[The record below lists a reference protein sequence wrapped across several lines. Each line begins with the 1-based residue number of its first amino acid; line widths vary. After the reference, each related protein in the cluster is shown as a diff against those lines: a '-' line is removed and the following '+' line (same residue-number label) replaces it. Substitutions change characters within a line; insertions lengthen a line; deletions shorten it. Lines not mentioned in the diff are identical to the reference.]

1 MGATVER
8 YLLLGLRLGRHV
20 EGLVDAYYG
29 PAGLATRV
37 EGEELVTPAAL
48 VEQADALVAELE
60 DGWLGDQARGLRTYA
75 GLLAGEELSYSDE
88 VERCY
93 GLRPEPADEA
103 SYAVAHARLDE
114 LLPAGGSL
122 FDRYT
127 SWRETEAVPADR
139 IVPLVADVVALLRNR
154 AEAIVPLPEGET
166 LHLEAV
172 HDEPWWAF
180 NYYEGGLRSRVV
192 VNVDVLTTTDDL
204 VELAAHE
211 VYPGHHTE
219 RSVKEQRL
227 IRDRGLLEESIQ
239 LVPTP
244 QSLVGEGIAE
254 TGPGLVL
261 DDGTR
266 AGAHGGLRSR
276 RPALGSTPRLGDQG
290 GANAASPGRPRRGAH
305 APRGRGDGGGG
316 GRTCRALGVVDAQA
330 GGAERS
336 LRHRPD
342 LAGVRDHVLG
352 RPQAVRRLRRRRP
365 GPLPHPADRAGA
377 RRRPAGGGIVRPV
390 SVAAQREY
398 GLFVDGES
406 AEGSET
412 RELVE
417 PATGEPLATVQLAGE
432 ADVDRAVAAAR
443 AALDGP
449 WGKTP
454 PTERSRLLHALADA
468 IVANRK
474 ELAELETRNVGKAI
488 SSVKAELAGAAENFR
503 FYASAIATIA
513 GRSNPIG
520 GSLLFYS
527 LKEPVGVAGQI
538 VPWNYPVL
546 MTTWKLAPALAAG
559 CSVVLKPD
567 PQTPL
572 SALRLAELAAEV
584 GFPAGAINIVPGDG
598 PTTGAYLVR
607 HPGVDKVA
615 FTGSTKTGAEIMRL
629 AADPLKRLTLELG
642 GKSPNLVFA
651 DANLADAIPSTAWSI
666 YYAAGQ
672 SCEAR
677 SRVLVEKPLYD
688 DVVAQLA
695 ELAGKVKVG
704 DPLDGETQMGS
715 LISGPHRDR
724 VHGFVS
730 RGLDGGAEIV
740 AGGELPEGPGA
751 FYPPTVVAGI
761 DNSAEIAQEEVFGPV
776 VTVIPFEDE
785 ADAVRI
791 ANDVRY
797 GLMATVWTGDPARG
811 HRLAARIKS
820 GTVGI
825 NMPFTAFPGI
835 PFGGYK
841 QSGFGRE
848 LGIETLELYLETK
861 SVIVGTGSRPLNP
874 FGL

>member
-1 MGATVER
+1 VSAT
-8 YLLLGLRLGRHV
+8 
-20 EGLVDAYYG
+20 
-29 PAGLATRV
+29 
-37 EGEELVTPAAL
+37 
-48 VEQADALVAELE
+48 
-60 DGWLGDQARGLRTYA
+60 
-75 GLLAGEELSYSDE
+75 
-88 VERCY
+88 
-93 GLRPEPADEA
+93 
-103 SYAVAHARLDE
+103 
-114 LLPAGGSL
+114 
-122 FDRYT
+122 
-127 SWRETEAVPADR
+127 
-139 IVPLVADVVALLRNR
+139 
-154 AEAIVPLPEGET
+154 
-166 LHLEAV
+166 
-172 HDEPWWAF
+172 
-180 NYYEGGLRSRVV
+180 
-192 VNVDVLTTTDDL
+192 
-204 VELAAHE
+204 
-211 VYPGHHTE
+211 
-219 RSVKEQRL
+219 
-227 IRDRGLLEESIQ
+227 
-239 LVPTP
+239 
-244 QSLVGEGIAE
+244 
-254 TGPGLVL
+254 
-261 DDGTR
+261 
-266 AGAHGGLRSR
+266 
-276 RPALGSTPRLGDQG
+276 
-290 GANAASPGRPRRGAH
+290 
-305 APRGRGDGGGG
+305 
-316 GRTCRALGVVDAQA
+316 
-330 GGAERS
+330 
-336 LRHRPD
+336 
-342 LAGVRDHVLG
+342 
-352 RPQAVRRLRRRRP
+352 
-365 GPLPHPADRAGA
+365 
-377 RRRPAGGGIVRPV
+377 
-390 SVAAQREY
+390 AQREY

-406 AEGSET
+406 TEGSET

-432 ADVDRAVAAAR
+432 PDVDRAVAAAR
-443 AALDGP
+443 SALDGA
-449 WGKTP
+449 WGRTP

-503 FYASAIATIA
+503 FYASAIASIA
-513 GRSNPIG
+513 GRSNPVG

-538 VPWNYPVL
+538 VPWNYPLL

-572 SALRLAELAAEV
+572 SALRLAELAAEA
-584 GFPAGAINIVPGDG
+584 GFPAGAVNIVPADG

-615 FTGSTKTGAEIMRL
+615 FTGSTRTGAEIMRL

-651 DANLADAIPSTAWSI
+651 DANLGDAIPSTAWSI
-666 YYAAGQ
+666 YYSAGQ

-677 SRVLVEKPLYD
+677 SRVLVERPLYD
-688 DVVAQLA
+688 DVVAGLA
-695 ELAGKVKVG
+695 ELAGKVRVG
-704 DPLDGETQMGS
+704 DPLDAETQMGS
-715 LISGPHRDR
+715 LISGSHRER

-730 RGLDGGAEIV
+730 RGLEGGAELV
-740 AGGELPEGPGA
+740 AGGVLPDGPGA

-761 DNSAEIAQEEVFGPV
+761 DNGAELAQEEVFGPV

-811 HRLAARIKS
+811 HRLASRIKS

-861 SVIVGTGSRPLNP
+861 SVIVGTGTRPLNP